1 LRHANNK
8 PPALLE
14 DTYQGRTS
22 GMLKNMSIVSRVY
35 CGFAISIGLLMTTVI
50 YSSWSSSRVIS
61 SFEKLVDRHFEAQ
74 RALTGAKID
83 FLLARRSEKD
93 LLYADDPTLVKNV
106 LKLTQSASEQVAKAT
121 ALLNSLSNSASTV
134 SLERLS
140 LALTA
145 YESSFKTQ
153 MKQEIGSP
161 RTIHSVKVRK
171 TAKEVEDMLDNSIA
185 TLGSAIDAS
194 KKQTVDQSALHSKI
208 GLLFAGATV
217 LLGLLCA
224 WAIGRSVSG
233 PVQKLQ
239 KLIHMVQQSADLT
252 LRSKTTENHELG
264 MIAKSFDSL
273 MERFAG
279 AVQVILS
286 ATADIDAA
294 VNEIRDSGYKL
305 RSNSEHQMSITKN
318 LNQIAQEASASL
330 TSSRESF
337 GKASELTTRTQV
349 EVDIAMSSMRS
360 TVESVAGVANLVNET
375 GSTISELNI
384 SSSKI
389 GSIIAT
395 IKEIADQTNLLAL
408 NAAIEAARA
417 GEQGRGFAVVA
428 DEVRKLAED
437 TRMATEKISDLIET
451 IQSQIGMAVKMTS
464 DAEKKTSSTLELVNV
479 SETGMTRLRT
489 ESANLTQF
497 FGMIGKVLRE
507 QNDSMGKLIEGIHN
521 ISNATETNAESANTS
536 AQLAGSLETK
546 AIELNKSVTQFK
558 VA

>member
-1 LRHANNK
+1 MRHANNK

>member
-1 LRHANNK
+1 MRHANNK

-93 LLYADDPTLVKNV
+93 LLYADDPILVKNV

-217 LLGLLCA
+217 FLGLLCA